1 MLLWSIYW
9 VTHNDDSFEWG
20 LEQNMALD
28 QVQSVVQS
36 DKELS
41 DAAAG
46 PVAQE
51 T

>member
-1 MLLWSIYW
+1 
-9 VTHNDDSFEWG
+9 
-20 LEQNMALD
+20 MALD

-51 T
+51 TSTANSDTV